1 MYMNVRSAPAGIP
14 DSSTDP
20 TEVLSSQ
27 LGLDP
32 AFLSH
37 NTGLRGNDARG
48 ALARLR
54 FALAH
59 PATHVTG
66 NVHMAPHHQASTEAA
81 TLKKRERPVVS
92 MFAVPTPRSPHLQQ
106 VSVLSELLR
115 DAPLECLK
123 LDSRNSIAMI
133 QHSDSVRCAG

>member
-1 MYMNVRSAPAGIP
+1 MRSKDVSGGMRYPHQPHRYVHVQSIPASITVF
-14 DSSTDP
+14 STDP
-20 TEVLSSQ
+20 TEVLSGK

-66 NVHMAPHHQASTEAA
+66 SVHLAPHHQATTEAA
-81 TLKKRERPVVS
+81 MLKKRERPIVP
-92 MFAVPTPRSPHLQQ
+92 MFSVPTPRSPHLQQ
-106 VSVLSELLR
+106 VSVLSMLQ
-115 DAPLECLK
+115 C
-123 LDSRNSIAMI
+123 SRAS
-133 QHSDSVRCAG
+133 